1 MVHACFDVM
10 FHLQVLYPDGQ
21 SHVIHPKPG
30 DFRKPGP
37 HRHRLITQVYLSHTA
52 WTGEFNTHTHT
63 LGVLKKVVK
72 IESLFFF
79 FQNLLRLKCASSW
92 PIAPPPFPRSH
103 LWQLTSG
110 VKAWT
115 VYHHQRPLL
124 KEPSSWVKQSKFSS
138 CLNLPDDE
146 DCWQEE
152 ESSHTEEVLLLL
164 TSLCLYFLL

>member
-79 FQNLLRLKCASSW
+79 FS
-92 PIAPPPFPRSH
+92 
-103 LWQLTSG
+103 
-110 VKAWT
+110 
-115 VYHHQRPLL
+115 
-124 KEPSSWVKQSKFSS
+124 EPSQIEVRLLLAYSSSSFSS
-138 CLNLPDDE
+138 LSSLAVNQ
-146 DCWQEE
+146 WS
-152 ESSHTEEVLLLL
+152 ESMDSVPPSEAAVEGTIELSKAVKV
-164 TSLCLYFLL
+164 FIMPKPARR